1 MTIRASLFLALVVIL
16 TAHIGRLE
24 AAPSP
29 EVSNFTLEN
38 GLEVVVIPDRRSSI
52 ATHMIW
58 YKVGS
63 ADEPAGKSGLA
74 HFLEHLFFRGPEDG
88 PAAHFSG
95 VVSMLGGEE
104 NAFTSNDYTAYF
116 QRIGRD
122 HLETVMTLEAERMSG
137 LTLTDDDIRI
147 ERDIIMEEYKMRVAT
162 SPTARL
168 VEQINAQL
176 YRDHPYGTPVIG
188 WPRDISAL
196 DREDVLAFYRRFYVP
211 NNAVLVIVGDVTP
224 EEIRTLAEKTYG
236 KLKPRTQLELRIRQR
251 GPQTF
256 EPGKLVLTDTR
267 AQPSLRRSYPVPSYA
282 VAAAG
287 VAEALDVLA
296 HILGGGSA
304 SRLYRALVAEAP
316 LATWAS
322 GAYEGAALGTS
333 RFDLQASVEP
343 GVTFA
348 EIDSVFDR
356 VIADIVREG
365 VTAEELERAKVRMI
379 ANVAY
384 AQDSQEMRAR
394 SFGVALTTGAT
405 IADIRSWPRRI
416 QAVTPE
422 AVRDAARVWLNDGS
436 SVTGYLT
443 NEVRIISEKQ
453 E

>member
-1 MTIRASLFLALVVIL
+1 MTIRASLFLVPIVIL
-16 TAHIGRLE
+16 AAYGGRLQ

-29 EVSNFTLEN
+29 DVSNFALGN
-38 GLEVVVIPDRRSSI
+38 GLEVVVIPDRRSSM

-58 YKVGS
+58 YKAGS

-74 HFLEHLFFRGPEDG
+74 HFLEHLLFRGSDDS
-88 PAAHFSG
+88 PAGGFSS
-95 VVSMLGGEE
+95 VVAMLGGEE
-104 NAFTSNDYTAYF
+104 NAFTGNDYTAYF
-116 QRIGRD
+116 QRIGRE
-122 HLETVMTLEAERMSG
+122 HLETVMTLEAKRMSS
-137 LTLTDDDIRI
+137 LALTDNDVRV
-147 ERDIIMEEYKMRVAT
+147 ERDVIMEEYNMRVAT
-162 SPTARL
+162 SPTAQL
-168 VEQINAQL
+168 AEQINAQL

-188 WPRDISAL
+188 RPREISTL
-196 DREDVLAFYRRFYVP
+196 NREDVLAFYRQFYVP
-211 NNAVLVIVGDVTP
+211 NNAILVIVGDVTP

-236 KLKPRTQLELRIRQR
+236 KVKPSTQLELRIRQR
-251 GPQTF
+251 GPQTS
-256 EPGKLVLTDTR
+256 EPGTLVLADSR

-282 VAAAG
+282 VAQAG

-304 SRLYRALVAEAP
+304 SRLYRALVVEAP
-316 LATWAS
+316 LAAWAS

-348 EIDSVFDR
+348 EIDSVFDQ
-356 VIADIVREG
+356 VVADIAREG
-365 VTAEELERAKVRMI
+365 VTAEELEQVKARLI

-384 AQDSQEMRAR
+384 AQDSQELRAR
-394 SFGVALTTGAT
+394 SYGVALTTGAT

-416 QAVTPE
+416 QAVTSE
-422 AVRDAARVWLNDGS
+422 AVRDAARMWLDNKS

-443 NEVRIISEKQ
+443 NEVPIIAEKQ